1 MFICIYI
8 HIYVYLYIYIYI
20 HSIYIIYISK
30 SVEVQSFMWSLKGV
44 VLSKSRVSH

>member
-1 MFICIYI
+1 MYIYTYICIFI
-8 HIYVYLYIYIYI
+8 YIYIYI